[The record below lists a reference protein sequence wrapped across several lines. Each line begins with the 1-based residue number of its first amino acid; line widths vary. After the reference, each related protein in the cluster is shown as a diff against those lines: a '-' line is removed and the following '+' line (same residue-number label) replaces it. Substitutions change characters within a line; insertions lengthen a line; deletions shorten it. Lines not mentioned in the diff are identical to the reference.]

1 MLEIMLSKLH
11 VTSLCYKRTNKK
23 EKRRKKKTRSAS
35 TWRFFLKGKKNM
47 GESRGLFLRSGN
59 LGYVRQK
66 AKEREKN
73 KSTRGV
79 KCEGK

>member
-11 VTSLCYKRTNKK
+11 VTSLAIKEQIKRG
-23 EKRRKKKTRSAS
+23 KKKKNSLGLHLVH
-35 TWRFFLKGKKNM
+35 FFFKTTA
-47 GESRGLFLRSGN
+47 ESRGLFLRSGN
-59 LGYVRQK
+59 LGCARRK
-66 AKEREKN
+66 AKREKK